1 VKSLPPCDWQPFL
14 DFEEATSKG
23 TCFPPP
29 SHMKTA
35 FTASRQTAYLL
46 FASGLLFIR
55 PLQAE
60 VKLPAIFGDHM
71 VLQQEMKVPVWGT
84 ADPGEKVTVIVGDHT
99 GTAIADDKGKWR
111 IDLAPFAPSS
121 TTYALVVMGKN
132 MIRFEDVLIGDVW
145 LASGQSNMEW
155 TVHDSHNFKDISDH
169 LDDQQLRVFQ
179 ADHAYAFEPASDLKG
194 HWAVA
199 SRDSLPGFSAIAYFF
214 GHELRGKLN
223 RPIGLVES
231 SFGGT
236 VAQSWTSISG
246 LQKDPPFTNYL
257 NAHDKALAD
266 FPALRDGYADKVIAF
281 QKADREWRDKYETD
295 YWKIWGAWQTQAQE
309 NRIAGKPV
317 PPEPHFD
324 HPPAQQPADP
334 FGGPNAPGNL
344 FNGMI
349 APLIPFAIKGVI
361 WHQGEYNAGDA
372 AEYRTLFPRLIT
384 DWRAKW
390 GQGDFPFLFVQ
401 LAGYGER
408 EVVGGGGWPL
418 LQEAQFMTLSLPNTG
433 MATSIDVGDRDG
445 VHPTDKLD
453 VGLRLALVA
462 RHLAYGEN
470 LVYTGPMFDKM
481 TVEGSTA
488 RISFTQT
495 GSGLIIGAA
504 PWTAA
509 DAYPI
514 PTTKLVGFVIAGSDK
529 KFYVADAKIDGNTV
543 VVSSPQVPSPTA
555 VRYDFATITAAN
567 LYNKE
572 NLPAFP
578 FRTDKWDD
586 VNSPAIPPQMV
597 PPK

>member
-1 VKSLPPCDWQPFL
+1 MNFVSI
-14 DFEEATSKG
+14 
-23 TCFPPP
+23 
-29 SHMKTA
+29 
-35 FTASRQTAYLL
+35 ASRRTAYLL
-46 FASGLLFIR
+46 FVSGLLFIR
-55 PLQAE
+55 PLHAE

-84 ADPGEKVTVIVGDHT
+84 ADPGEKVTVIVGGHT

-111 IDLAPFAPSS
+111 IDLAPFTPDPGVLS
-121 TTYALVVMGKN
+121 LVVMGKN

-145 LASGQSNMEW
+145 LASGQSNMEFN
-155 TVHDSHNFKDISDH
+155 VHDSHNFKDISDH

-179 ADHAYAFEPASDLKG
+179 ADHAYAFEPVSDLKG

-199 SRDSLPGFSAIAYFF
+199 SHDSLLGFSAIAYFF

-246 LQKDPPFTNYL
+246 LQKDPPFTNYID
-257 NAHDKALAD
+257 AHNKASAD
-266 FPALRDGYADKVIAF
+266 FPALSDSYADKVIAF
-281 QKADREWRDKYETD
+281 QKADREWRDKYETG

-384 DWRAKW
+384 DWREKW

-418 LQEAQFMTLSLPNTG
+418 LQEAQFMTLSVPNTG
-433 MATSIDVGDRDG
+433 MATSIDVGDRDAI
-445 VHPTDKLD
+445 HPTDKLD

-462 RHLAYGEN
+462 RHLVYGEN
-470 LVYTGPMFDKM
+470 VVYAGPMFDKM
-481 TVEGSTA
+481 TVEGTHA

-504 PWTAA
+504 PWTAP

-514 PTTKLVGFVIAGSDK
+514 PTTKLVGFVIAGADK
-529 KFYVADAKIDGNTV
+529 KFYEADAKIEGNTV
-543 VVSSPQVPSPTA
+543 IVSSPQVPSPTA